1 MKFCQDKFQ
10 FTWINSDMLHICYRV
25 NGAQVTLLTS
35 CIYKHMKRAAA
46 HSFKRQSETDAF
58 FSKLSNFYF
67 DLRQPGAEPRAR
79 KRSENRTP
87 GATRMCESLGVN
99 PGGMFRLGIDCYI
112 MDVETLQLEVECL
125 LASSD
130 VDQLSEVGYVLKMGK
145 ETLAGLSKLNLLKR
159 VCQKLE
165 EVIEAGKPED
175 NVELPN
181 ELKGQLQG
189 VKPPPL
195 ETYDEEL
202 KEAEKAVSDTKK
214 KYEALVT
221 EQQKELE
228 KALEKLELVKGE
240 KGDDLVTKNV
250 AKG

>member
-1 MKFCQDKFQ
+1 
-10 FTWINSDMLHICYRV
+10 
-25 NGAQVTLLTS
+25 
-35 CIYKHMKRAAA
+35 
-46 HSFKRQSETDAF
+46 
-58 FSKLSNFYF
+58 
-67 DLRQPGAEPRAR
+67 
-79 KRSENRTP
+79 
-87 GATRMCESLGVN
+87 
-99 PGGMFRLGIDCYI
+99 

-125 LASSD
+125 LTSSD

-145 ETLAGLSKLNLLKR
+145 ETLAGLSKLKLLKR
-159 VCQKLE
+159 VRLKLE

-175 NVELPN
+175 DVELLN

-195 ETYDEEL
+195 ETYDKEL

-221 EQQKELE
+221 EQPKELE

-250 AKG
+250 AKGNVTFDLKNSLLRREFRI